1 MTKAMLFIATASL
14 GIVSLNSAPAVAQQ
28 DKPEAAEQTEPTV
41 VEQDKVICKRY
52 APTGSRVKKKFCAR
66 ASEWAR
72 SEAAA
77 LKFRTDL
84 QDTVNSEGGGN

>member
-1 MTKAMLFIATASL
+1 MTKAFLILTATSLSLTPLSASPMQAQDK
-14 GIVSLNSAPAVAQQ
+14 APASEEETEVAK
-28 DKPEAAEQTEPTV
+28 DE
-41 VEQDKVICKRY
+41 VICKRY
-52 APTGSRVKKKFCAR
+52 APTGSRVKKKYCAR

-84 QDTVNSEGGGN
+84 QDTVNSEGGGS

>member
-1 MTKAMLFIATASL
+1 MTKALIILAAASL
-14 GIVSLNSAPAVAQQ
+14 SLTGLSVSPARAQDKAQQ
-28 DKPEAAEQTEPTV
+28 SEEKTEAAKDE
-41 VEQDKVICKRY
+41 VICKRY
-52 APTGSRVKKKFCAR
+52 APTGSRVKKKYCAR

>member
-28 DKPEAAEQTEPTV
+28 DKPEETEQTE

-84 QDTVNSEGGGN
+84 QDTVNSEGGN